1 MEVAY
6 VILLANLTLLTAIV
20 VLKLSIK
27 RRDRLRFLQVE
38 SDPLTAVDEQSE
50 DRVLAS
56 SCSAR

>member
-20 VLKLSIK
+20 ILKLFIK

-38 SDPLTAVDEQSE
+38 SDPLAAIDGQSE
-50 DRVLAS
+50 DRVSTAV
-56 SCSAR
+56 